1 MAPLCNCKERDRF
14 RDRKRQI
21 YPTMSGLGIS
31 ACLGW
36 ASSTLGVTT
45 YFVISC
51 WAPTA
56 HTWPKLC
63 KSRFAFSQEVCKSLS
78 FGCNH
83 CASRQMLH
91 CFPRAT
97 WSCKR
102 KGDCFLLI
110 WLSEGS
116 ALTADDRGIPEI
128 TWDCGYGSTCALFM
142 TLVASR
148 GGGGGTHKFVG
159 ILHSQSPSPLG
170 SDRPPQRALLWV
182 TVAEVRVNHIHYL
195 SWESGTTFSLGH
207 LKKVAACYFQ
217 QWRFS
222 RTQ

>member
-14 RDRKRQI
+14 RDRKWQI
-21 YPTMSGLGIS
+21 NPTMSGLGIS
-31 ACLGW
+31 AHLGW
-36 ASSTLGVTT
+36 ASSTPEVTT

-83 CASRQMLH
+83 CASRQILH

-102 KGDCFLLI
+102 KRDCFLLT

-128 TWDCGYGSTCALFM
+128 TWDCGYGSTRALFM

-148 GGGGGTHKFVG
+148 GGGTQICGYHLAQPKPLSTRLRQTTAEGPTLGDCGRDKGQPDPLPVLTKRDRVQFGTFEKGGCV
-159 ILHSQSPSPLG
+159 
-170 SDRPPQRALLWV
+170 LLSAV
-182 TVAEVRVNHIHYL
+182 KI
-195 SWESGTTFSLGH
+195 
-207 LKKVAACYFQ
+207 
-217 QWRFS
+217 
-222 RTQ
+222 